1 MNEFE
6 RSYSGSGYATQFGFE
21 TLEKPATVGTGDHK
35 LYIGIPK
42 EKSFQENRIPLT
54 PDAVDVLVSNGHR
67 ILIETKAGEGAH
79 FKDKDYSEAG
89 AEIIYDPKKIFEAE
103 IILKVA
109 PPSEDEME
117 LLKMNQILISP
128 IHLPTLSDK
137 FINKLMQKKV
147 TALALEYIKD
157 ESGTFPFV
165 RAMSEIAGSIA
176 IQVAGEL
183 LSSAKNGQGL
193 LLGGISGVPPANVII
208 LGAGVVGEFATRAAL
223 GLGATVKIFD
233 NNIYKLMRLQN
244 NVGRRLFTSAFYPD
258 VLQKE
263 LEDADVAVGAIHSES
278 GRTPIIVSEEMV
290 SLMKPGSVV
299 IDVSIDQGGVF
310 ETSEVTSHQN
320 PTFKKYDV
328 IHFCVPNIAS
338 RVARTSSYAMSN
350 ILSLRLLKSSELGG
364 LEKLFYYDHAS
375 RHGVYIYKGC
385 LTNKHLSERFN
396 IKHTNIDLLF
406 AGSM

>member
-6 RSYSGSGYATQFGFE
+6 KPFSGSGYAAQFGLSPVE
-21 TLEKPATVGTGDHK
+21 APAQINIRKHQ

-42 EKSFQENRIPLT
+42 EKAFQENRVPLT
-54 PDAVDVLVSNGHR
+54 PDAVDVLVANGHR
-67 ILIETKAGEGAH
+67 VLLETKAGEGAH

-89 AEIIYDPKKIFEAE
+89 AEIVYDAKKVFEAE

-109 PPSEDEME
+109 PPSEEEME
-117 LLKMNQILISP
+117 LLKMNQILVSP
-128 IHLPTLSDK
+128 IHLPTLKDT

-157 ESGTFPFV
+157 EAGSFPFV
-165 RAMSEIAGSIA
+165 RSMSEIAGSSA
-176 IQVAGEL
+176 IQIAGEL
-183 LSSAKNGQGL
+183 LNSTKNGQGL
-193 LLGGISGVPPANVII
+193 LLGGISGVPPANIVV
-208 LGAGVVGEFATRAAL
+208 LGAGVVGEFAIRAAL
-223 GLGATVKIFD
+223 GLGASVKVFD

-263 LEDADVAVGAIHSES
+263 LEDADVVVGAIHSES
-278 GRTPIIVSEEMV
+278 GRTPIIVSEEIV
-290 SLMKPGSVV
+290 SMMKPGAVI

-328 IHFCVPNIAS
+328 IHYCVPNIAS
-338 RVARTSSYAMSN
+338 RVARTASYAMSN
-350 ILSLRLLKSSELGG
+350 ILSSRLLKSSELGG
-364 LEKLFYYDHAS
+364 LDKLFFYDHTS

-396 IKHTNIDLLF
+396 IKHTNIDFLF
-406 AGSM
+406 GGSM

>member
-6 RSYSGSGYATQFGFE
+6 KPFSGSGYAAQFGLSPVE
-21 TLEKPATVGTGDHK
+21 APAQINIIKHQW
-35 LYIGIPK
+35 YIGIPK
-42 EKSFQENRIPLT
+42 EKAFHENRVPLT
-54 PDAVDVLVSNGHR
+54 PDPVDILVANGHR
-67 ILIETKAGEGAH
+67 VLLETKAGEGAH

-89 AEIIYDPKKIFEAE
+89 AEIVYDAKKVFEAE

-109 PPSEDEME
+109 PPSEEEME
-117 LLKMNQILISP
+117 LLKMNQILVSP
-128 IHLPTLSDK
+128 IHLPTLKDT

-157 ESGTFPFV
+157 EAGSFPFV
-165 RAMSEIAGSIA
+165 RSMSEIAGSSA
-176 IQVAGEL
+176 IQIAGEL
-183 LSSAKNGQGL
+183 LNSTKNGQGL
-193 LLGGISGVPPANVII
+193 LLGGISGVPPANIVV
-208 LGAGVVGEFATRAAL
+208 LGAGVVGEFAIRAAL
-223 GLGATVKIFD
+223 GLGASVKVFD

-263 LEDADVAVGAIHSES
+263 LEDADVVVGAIHSES
-278 GRTPIIVSEEMV
+278 GRTPIIVSEEIV
-290 SLMKPGSVV
+290 SMMKPGAVI

-328 IHFCVPNIAS
+328 IHYCVPNIAS
-338 RVARTSSYAMSN
+338 RVARTASYAMSN
-350 ILSLRLLKSSELGG
+350 ILSSRLLKSSELGG
-364 LEKLFYYDHAS
+364 LDKLFYYDHTS

-396 IKHTNIDLLF
+396 IKHTNIDFLF
-406 AGSM
+406 GGSM

>member
-6 RSYSGSGYATQFGFE
+6 KSISGSGYAAQFGF
-21 TLEKPATVGTGDHK
+21 TPLEKPAVIGREDQK
-35 LYIGIPK
+35 LFIGIPK
-42 EKSFQENRIPLT
+42 EKNFQENRIPLT

-67 ILIETKAGEGAH
+67 ILIETKAGDGAH

-89 AEIIYDPKKIFEAE
+89 AEIIYDPRKIFEAD

-109 PPSEDEME
+109 PTSEEEIE

-128 IHLPTLSDK
+128 IHLPTLSDTY
-137 FINKLMQKKV
+137 IEKLLKKKV

-165 RAMSEIAGSIA
+165 RAMSEIAGSNA
-176 IQVAGEL
+176 IQIAGEL

-193 LLGGISGVPPANVII
+193 LLGGISGVPPANVVI
-208 LGAGVVGEFATRAAL
+208 LGSGVVGEFASRAAL

-244 NVGRRLFTSAFYPD
+244 NVNRRLFTSAFYPD

-263 LEDADVAVGAIHSES
+263 LEDADVVVGAIHSES
-278 GRTPIIVSEEMV
+278 GRTPIIVTEEMV
-290 SLMKPGSVV
+290 SLMKPGSVI

-328 IHFCVPNIAS
+328 IHYCVPNIAS

-364 LEKLFYYDHAS
+364 LEKLFYYDHSS

-385 LTNKHLSERFN
+385 LTNRHLSERFN
-396 IKHTNIDLLF
+396 IKYTNIDLLF
-406 AGSM
+406 GSHM